1 MSQAAGTEVDF
12 LPFAKFLRKEC
23 PARVRGMLEGLYQV
37 AWPAIAGALQRSFE
51 QLEDDLF
58 RHAERAPNVNEQN
71 LAFDGQRE
79 LRRHR
84 SDFIAA
90 CRDGVQRSLLH
101 LIDAEVPR
109 DQLRIGEPAS
119 GRRTQ
124 LSLVDP
130 VHLEQVLIL
139 SEVATRAEM
148 RASDDLNGLAYRLA
162 VIVGGAPLELE
173 TMALG
178 PHALCATLRVAAD
191 CFELAPVHLAALY
204 RRIDKGL
211 FADAT
216 GLYQTINQH
225 LVDQGILAW
234 LQLTPRRVASRGPDS
249 ARPPQS
255 ETAAT
260 SAPPAPEAV
269 AEVPAPFSP
278 PATAY
283 NPGRSPAPPP
293 SPGQATAMA
302 DIAAPMPAA
311 APPTTAVPPASAPPA
326 ARVEGPAMQA
336 LRNYL
341 KAEQPNRP
349 APAAVPEPATGAAPV
364 PASAPAAEPAA
375 SGSPDLLSFDTLREL
390 LAGRRPAHAHADAAA
405 PDSEQRVASEPDLD
419 AALSALQR
427 RAPDAPTQVGGRLVH
442 RRVADVK
449 RDILAQLRGRDGVQ
463 PRLSAPDSDAIDLV
477 GFLFDHLLADQQP
490 TSITH
495 GLLTQLQVPLIKV
508 ALKDKAFFTQ
518 RNHPARQLL
527 NSLMETAEL
536 WVEDEAQDSA
546 VIDKM
551 RWVVERVS
559 RDYDSDAAVFEHL
572 FEDLSRHM
580 GGLKKKADVAERHNV
595 EAARGKEKLELARIA
610 AVDHVRQRLERADPP
625 AAVRTLLESAWTDVI
640 ALAYLRQG
648 YEHPQ
653 TLERLDF
660 VDRLIELYGH
670 GRPLPERRFEVQ
682 KLRSVF
688 EDGLTSIGL
697 HDDAVSRAWGDISRL
712 VEEQGDES
720 AHVAATTVRELVERQ
735 PRLGEVRK
743 DPAAA
748 AARPAAEPTR
758 TLLQTLRKEAALPLS
773 PREAEMAERVKRLPF
788 GTWFEF
794 TTNQQGDKVRRKLCW
809 FSPVTGHCLFVNVR
823 GAKALERTIDDLARD
838 LVRGNVRLVEDKK
851 ENLIDR
857 AWKGIVAMLRG
868 AGLSGSDAPAA
879 AN

>member
-12 LPFAKFLRKEC
+12 LPFAKFLHKEC

-37 AWPAIAGALQRSFE
+37 AWPAIAAALQRSFE
-51 QLEDDLF
+51 QLEEDLF

-71 LAFDGQRE
+71 LSFDGQRE

-109 DQLRIGEPAS
+109 DQLRIGEPAA

-148 RASDDLNGLAYRLA
+148 RASDELNGLAYRLA
-162 VIVGGAPLELE
+162 VIVGSAPFELE
-173 TMALG
+173 AVALG
-178 PHALCATLRVAAD
+178 PHALCSTLRVAAE
-191 CFELAPVHLAALY
+191 CFELSPPHLAALY

-211 FADAT
+211 FADAA
-216 GLYQTINQH
+216 GLYQAINQH

-234 LQLTPRRVASRGPDS
+234 LQLTPRRIAPRSPS
-249 ARPPQS
+249 AARPPQPEAAGAGVAPAS
-255 ETAAT
+255 EVPAETSGPGSPLPSGFDPGVLPAPRPPSPQRDGMPAADSAAPMS
-260 SAPPAPEAV
+260 SAPP
-269 AEVPAPFSP
+269 PA
-278 PATAY
+278 
-283 NPGRSPAPPP
+283 
-293 SPGQATAMA
+293 
-302 DIAAPMPAA
+302 AA
-311 APPTTAVPPASAPPA
+311 APPRPA
-326 ARVEGPAMQA
+326 ASPVRAEGPAMQA

-341 KAEQPNRP
+341 KAEKPHRP
-349 APAAVPEPATGAAPV
+349 APVAEPAPSGAPA
-364 PASAPAAEPAA
+364 PASAPAAGSVA
-375 SGSPDLLSFDTLREL
+375 SDAPDLLSFDTLREL
-390 LAGRRPAHAHADAAA
+390 LAGRRPVHADAAA
-405 PDSEQRVASEPDLD
+405 SDSEQRVAGEPDLD
-419 AALSALQR
+419 AALSALQMQ
-427 RAPDAPTQVGGRLVH
+427 APVAPTQVGGRLVH

-536 WVEDEAQDSA
+536 WVEDESQDSA
-546 VIDKM
+546 VVDKM
-551 RWVVERVS
+551 RWVVDRVS
-559 RDYDSDAAVFEHL
+559 RDYDSDAAVFGRL

-610 AVDHVRQRLERADPP
+610 AADHVKQRLDKADPP

-648 YEHPQ
+648 YDHPQ
-653 TLERLDF
+653 THERLDF

-697 HDDAVSRAWGDISRL
+697 HDDAVGKAWGDISRL
-712 VEEQGDES
+712 VEEVGDAS
-720 AHVAATTVRELVERQ
+720 ADAAASTVRELVERQ

-743 DPAAA
+743 EPGAAA
-748 AARPAAEPTR
+748 AGARVAAEPTR
-758 TLLQTLRKEAALPLS
+758 TLLETLRKETALPLS
-773 PREAEMAERVKRLPF
+773 PREAEMAERIKRLPF

-794 TTNQQGDKVRRKLCW
+794 TTNQQGDMVRRKLCW
-809 FSPVTGHCLFVNVR
+809 FSPVTGNCLFVNVR
-823 GAKALERTIDDLARD
+823 GAKALDRTIDDLARD
-838 LVRGNVRLVEDKK
+838 LVRGNVRLVDDKK

-868 AGLSGSDAPAA
+868 AGLSGADAPAA